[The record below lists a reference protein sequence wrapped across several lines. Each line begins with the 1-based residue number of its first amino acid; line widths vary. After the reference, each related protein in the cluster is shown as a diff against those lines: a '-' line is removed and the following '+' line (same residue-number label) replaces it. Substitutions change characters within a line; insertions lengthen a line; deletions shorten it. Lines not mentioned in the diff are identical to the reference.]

1 MNKKGVSAVVA
12 AVILIMITVV
22 AASLIFSF
30 VIPFVNQHTEEASD
44 CFGVFGGLE
53 FGETA
58 YNCYVEESLSCG
70 EGGGSTCYNGTGFSI
85 EVTKE
90 GVAGLKVALIKGGS
104 SEIFEIEDGSSSSG
118 LEMLTF
124 GATITIPS
132 VGEMRTYIVGDI
144 YETAKVSAVLEN
156 GKTCEAADNLIFREC
171 LGDYAVEVGRIS

>member
-1 MNKKGVSAVVA
+1 MNKKGVSAVIATVM
-12 AVILIMITVV
+12 LIMITVI
-22 AASLIFSF
+22 AAGLIFSF
-30 VIPFVNQHTEEASD
+30 VIPFVNQQTEEASD

-58 YNCYVEESLSCG
+58 YNCYVEAGPCG
-70 EGGGSTCYNGTGFSI
+70 ESGDSTCYNGTGFSI

-104 SEIFEIEDGSSSSG
+104 SEIFEIEDGSSSGG
-118 LEMLTF
+118 LEMLTS
-124 GATITIPS
+124 GDNITIPS

-171 LGDYAVEVGRIS
+171 LGDYAVGVGRGS